1 MIIDFLYSLNIFE
14 AFLLFGLFFSCSIQI
29 FNSYFYHKWIDIFT
43 PLNLFALLTLFYCV
57 LGPIIS
63 SAQGDGSI
71 IYRATDHREYYQVG
85 LFAALLSFFSFKV
98 GFDYKNY
105 FSIKKFGLNKLKEF
119 SLDKKNIL
127 ILHKWGEL
135 TFWLVIVL
143 QFLGF
148 GLQTLDNI
156 RFSGSFNIA
165 SESTF
170 ITGGLTGL
178 LFFTF
183 NFLIVSILLMYIALL
198 KGSKKKTKFIF
209 YLTITISMF
218 VRFGFRWRLFVLLL
232 PIFML
237 YYFYKK
243 TKPTISFLIGVL
255 ISIFLAFGFI
265 QITRSYGTGLVFDR
279 TFRNIRLQ
287 NQSILGSALKASFFD
302 SNVFNTS
309 GGMIHKT
316 PSEYSYVGI
325 APIINAICVFVP
337 RQFWP
342 NKPSGE
348 YITNLYKKL
357 YSFELWEVG
366 SASLGFAEY
375 YISGGWLALLTLN
388 FLLGLFYKRLWL
400 WFLSNFNDP
409 IAQIN
414 YVTYLSFLFILYSR
428 GYLLQI
434 TFLFITTF
442 IPLFVFTYLWNKRIE
457 Q

>member
-1 MIIDFLYSLNIFE
+1 
-14 AFLLFGLFFSCSIQI
+14 
-29 FNSYFYHKWIDIFT
+29 
-43 PLNLFALLTLFYCV
+43 
-57 LGPIIS
+57 
-63 SAQGDGSI
+63 
-71 IYRATDHREYYQVG
+71 HREYYQVG

-135 TFWLVIVL
+135 TFWLVILL

-170 ITGGLTGL
+170 ITGGITGL

-316 PSEYSYVGI
+316 PSEYSYV
-325 APIINAICVFVP
+325 
-337 RQFWP
+337 
-342 NKPSGE
+342 
-348 YITNLYKKL
+348 
-357 YSFELWEVG
+357 
-366 SASLGFAEY
+366 
-375 YISGGWLALLTLN
+375 
-388 FLLGLFYKRLWL
+388 
-400 WFLSNFNDP
+400 
-409 IAQIN
+409 
-414 YVTYLSFLFILYSR
+414 
-428 GYLLQI
+428 
-434 TFLFITTF
+434 
-442 IPLFVFTYLWNKRIE
+442 
-457 Q
+457 